1 MIRSA
6 IYFVFGL
13 MVIGSYFSIVQSGTV
28 FSSAKEHPA
37 PPATRVLAGGARVR
51 PDFWSPGYLGGK

>member
-1 MIRSA
+1 MIKNA
-6 IYFVFGL
+6 LYLVFGL
-13 MVIGSYFSIVQSGTV
+13 IVIGSYFSTVRSGTV
-28 FSSAKEHPA
+28 FSTAKPQPA

>member
-1 MIRSA
+1 MIKSA

-13 MVIGSYFSIVQSGTV
+13 AVIGTYLSIVQSGTV
-28 FSSAKEHPA
+28 FSDAKQQPT
-37 PPATRVLAGGARVR
+37 PPAARVLAGGARVR

>member
-1 MIRSA
+1 MLRNV

-13 MVIGSYFSIVQSGTV
+13 VVIGSYFSTVRSGTV
-28 FSSAKEHPA
+28 FSSAKQQPA
-37 PPATRVLAGGARVR
+37 PPATRVLAGGTRVR